1 MVLAVNDKALG
12 KQLRNKLKSILP
24 DYAYP
29 EKFILEIQK
38 KFLKNFS

>member
-29 EKFILEIQK
+29 EKNLF
-38 KFLKNFS
+38 